1 MVQKI
6 RIEKWMQIKQ
16 SRKLNYNI
24 RDKNTNIENLNE
36 RGKRRMKKRRNE
48 QVKRRGFKKCATSE
62 EDFCVK
68 WENAVTRCWNK
79 K

>member
-1 MVQKI
+1 
-6 RIEKWMQIKQ
+6 MQIKQ

-36 RGKRRMKKRRNE
+36 RGKRRRKKRRNE
-48 QVKRRGFKKCATSE
+48 QVKRRGFKKCATGGK
-62 EDFCVK
+62 DFCVK
-68 WENAVTRCWNK
+68 WDNAVTRCWNK